1 MTDNK
6 NKLHK
11 ANERE
16 RKTSLGLVRCEV
28 WLPAAN
34 VKEVK
39 ENASETVRA
48 LQIST
53 LTVKT

>member
-16 RKTSLGLVRCEV
+16 RKASLGLVRCEV
-28 WLPAAN
+28 WIPAAN
-34 VKEVK
+34 VKEFRK
-39 ENASETVRA
+39 NASETVRA
-48 LQIST
+48 FLR
-53 LTVKT
+53 